1 MISKIANDTN
11 VKEMSLNKGMENK
24 ELDVNLECLAYQK
37 VRDNRGVSLVKA
49 IDSDLWEVWV
59 QEIKWPPVNH
69 Y

>member
-11 VKEMSLNKGMENK
+11 VKEMRLNKGMENK
-24 ELDVNLECLAYQK
+24 ELDVNLECRAYQK
-37 VRDNRGVSLVKA
+37 VRDNRGISLVKA
-49 IDSDLWEVWV
+49 IDSDLRKVRV

>member
-11 VKEMSLNKGMENK
+11 VKEMHLNKGMEKK
-24 ELDVNLECLAYQK
+24 ELDANLECFAYQK
-37 VRDNRGVSLVKA
+37 VRGNRGISLVKA
-49 IDSDLWEVWV
+49 IDSDLREVRV

>member
-11 VKEMSLNKGMENK
+11 VKEMRLNKDMENK
-24 ELDVNLECLAYQK
+24 ELDVKLECWAYQK
-37 VRDNRGVSLVKA
+37 VRDNRGISLVKA
-49 IDSDLWEVWV
+49 IDSDLREVRV

>member
-11 VKEMSLNKGMENK
+11 VKEMRLNKSMENK
-24 ELDVNLECLAYQK
+24 ELDVNLQCLAYQK
-37 VRDNRGVSLVKA
+37 VRDNRGISLVKA
-49 IDSDLWEVWV
+49 IDSDLRKVRV

>member
-1 MISKIANDTN
+1 M
-11 VKEMSLNKGMENK
+11 NKGIENK

-37 VRDNRGVSLVKA
+37 VRDNRDISLVKA
-49 IDSDLWEVWV
+49 IDSDLQEVRV

>member
-11 VKEMSLNKGMENK
+11 VKEMRLNKGMENK
-24 ELDVNLECLAYQK
+24 ELDVNLECVAYQK
-37 VRDNRGVSLVKA
+37 VRDNRGISLVKA
-49 IDSDLWEVWV
+49 IDSDLREVRV

>member
-11 VKEMSLNKGMENK
+11 VKDMRLNKGMENK

-37 VRDNRGVSLVKA
+37 VRDNRGISLVKA
-49 IDSDLWEVWV
+49 IDNDLRKVRV

>member
-1 MISKIANDTN
+1 MISKITNDTD
-11 VKEMSLNKGMENK
+11 VKEMRLNKGIENK

-37 VRDNRGVSLVKA
+37 VRDNRDISLVKA
-49 IDSDLWEVWV
+49 IDSDLQEVRV